1 MDEKTAE
8 LRDIFQDVADTET
21 VTESQ
26 SDDRGSLADEDALRE
41 QLREVIDRLA
51 ANEGL
56 SVDLE
61 RDALVDVVIG
71 YYDGQDDETIARTLD
86 NLDADAD
93 ADTVRR
99 ARHACHLLRTGDL
112 DAGFDVDRLR
122 TFRREG
128 LAPSTCAD
136 RLGSDPETVERVA
149 EALSARSAMIG
160 TGRRYPDAFEST
172 LAEAGLT
179 GQFTVD
185 AKRDGLEGATADA
198 EVETDF

>member
-41 QLREVIDRLA
+41 QLREVIDHLA

-56 SVDLE
+56 AVGLDRE
-61 RDALVDVVIG
+61 TLVDVVIG
-71 YYDGQDDETIARTLD
+71 YYDGEDDETIAR
-86 NLDADAD
+86 NLDVDAN
-93 ADTVRR
+93 AATVRQGR
-99 ARHACHLLRTGDL
+99 LACHLIRDDDL
-112 DAGFDVDRLR
+112 EASFDVDRLR
-122 TFRREG
+122 TLRQDG
-128 LAPSTCAD
+128 LAPSACAD
-136 RLGSDPETVERVA
+136 RLEADPDAVERVA
-149 EALSARSAMIG
+149 EALDARAAMIR
-160 TGRRYPDAFEST
+160 TGRRYPDAFESA
-172 LAEAGLT
+172 LAEAGLAE
-179 GQFTVD
+179 QFTAD